1 MEPLISLVETN
12 VKEKRTK
19 KERPEIGLNWRPPK
33 LGRPHLIPTAS
44 CLRCG
49 IAARVANLL
58 CRGQEKRTM
67 PRYQVGD
74 SGLYF
79 TNSALLSAVRYSDKS
94 HLTRGVT
101 YVFDT

>member
-1 MEPLISLVETN
+1 
-12 VKEKRTK
+12 
-19 KERPEIGLNWRPPK
+19 
-33 LGRPHLIPTAS
+33 
-44 CLRCG
+44 
-49 IAARVANLL
+49 
-58 CRGQEKRTM
+58 M